1 MSHTQVPTPLHAA
14 FSETT
19 LVADSG
25 ENRLYDSNPYEYYDA
40 FCDERGK
47 TVGARMHRNL
57 SLAESER
64 QRSMGCERPRVYSYT
79 TEHRFDSRRGQG
91 NGERANQSVSE
102 TASV

>member
-1 MSHTQVPTPLHAA
+1 MSHTQVPAPLPVTL
-14 FSETT
+14 SETT
-19 LVADSG
+19 LVADSE

-57 SLAESER
+57 GWAESER
-64 QRSMGCERPRVYSYT
+64 QRSMGCERPRAYSYT
-79 TEHRFDSRRGQG
+79 TERRFDNRRGQG
-91 NGERANQSVSE
+91 NGERANQPVSE